1 MAHEQC
7 GIKSGVS
14 VQFMSSAV
22 AFGEGFEAI
31 DDTVA
36 MVERV
41 CEKAI
46 VYDIQV
52 EENANFFANGFLVHN
67 CLLFD
72 DMIKNREEADSQ
84 RLMEKLIESYD
95 SDMKTRLMPGGAIII
110 MGTPWGLGDFM
121 HRVLEK
127 EPDQWEVLKFP
138 AIQNEGTENERALWP
153 EWYPL
158 EQLQSRRATTSHRT
172 WRALYQ
178 QDPQPEGGT
187 YFEQAWFDNKYDNL
201 PPRLAYYMTADF
213 AVTEKVTGESD
224 DPDYTEIAIWGI
236 EPHRIKDEAYEGHLY
251 AVDWWHG
258 QTGPDKW
265 IYQVVRMAEQYKV
278 KKAFFEAGV
287 IRRSLESTINKNM
300 RDSGYM
306 FPIDWIPSVSDKTAR
321 ARAFQALSS
330 MDKVKFPKQ
339 SAWMPHVMGHILPFP
354 AAKHD
359 DAVDACSLI
368 GLAIE
373 QVRPLVGDVR
383 IPRVSARNSWK
394 VL

>member
-1 MAHEQC
+1 
-7 GIKSGVS
+7 
-14 VQFMSSAV
+14 
-22 AFGEGFEAI
+22 
-31 DDTVA
+31 

-41 CEKAI
+41 REEAT

-84 RLMEKLIESYD
+84 RLMEKLIEAYD
-95 SDMKTRLMPGGAIII
+95 SDMKTRLMPHGAIIV

-127 EPDQWEVLKFP
+127 EPNDWEVLRFP
-138 AIQNEGTENERALWP
+138 AILNEGSDEESALWP

-158 EQLQSRRATTSHRT
+158 DQLQARRATTSHRT

-187 YFEQAWFDNKYDNL
+187 YFEQEWFAEKYDNL
-201 PPRLAYYMTADF
+201 PHGLAYYMTADF
-213 AVTEKVTGESD
+213 VVTEKSRGESD

-236 EPHRIKDEAYEGHLY
+236 EPHRVNGDVYEGKLY
-251 AVDWWHG
+251 AVDWWQG
-258 QTGPDKW
+258 QTSPDKW
-265 IYQVVRMAEQYKV
+265 LSEMFRLADQYPIR
-278 KKAFFEAGV
+278 KAFLEAGV
-287 IRRSLESTINKNM
+287 IRRALESSITKRM
-300 RDSGYM
+300 REARRA
-306 FPIDWIPSVSDKTAR
+306 FPIDWVASIADKTAR
-321 ARAFQALSS
+321 ARAFQALAS
-330 MDKVKFPKQ
+330 MNKVRFPKQ
-339 SAWMPHVMGHILPFP
+339 AIWLPHVMGHILPFP
-354 AAKHD
+354 AGVHD

-373 QVRPLVGDVR
+373 QVHPITIGSTSRKLAPA
-383 IPRVSARNSWK
+383 ARGWK